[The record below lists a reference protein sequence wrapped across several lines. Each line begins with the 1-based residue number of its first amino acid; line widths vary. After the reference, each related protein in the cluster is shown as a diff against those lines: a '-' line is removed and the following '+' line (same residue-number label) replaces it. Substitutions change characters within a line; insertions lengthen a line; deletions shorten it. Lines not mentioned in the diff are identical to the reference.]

1 MIIQLEEELKYK
13 IQEVARQLTH
23 KEEEI
28 LNIKMKFKEERQNLE
43 MDKKRLAKEVAD
55 CHLLVQ
61 QAQTKFY
68 ALKSEVEESP
78 LQVLRTELG
87 QKQLELV
94 EMQTKVKTANS
105 VAEEFKLKF
114 EQLKKDMV
122 MLKRKIDQDKE
133 LQLLK
138 QAEEIEQL
146 KQMMRVK
153 QAQDEERSQFE
164 GLRQQ
169 LGALKSNLSRA
180 AEKPANV
187 ASKAVKEDRTI
198 LLDDFASNYRSPP
211 KQSGQ
216 FERQS
221 VQ

>member
-1 MIIQLEEELKYK
+1 
-13 IQEVARQLTH
+13 
-23 KEEEI
+23 
-28 LNIKMKFKEERQNLE
+28 MKFKEERQNLE

-61 QAQTKFY
+61 QAQSKFY

-153 QAQDEERSQFE
+153 QAQDEERS
-164 GLRQQ
+164 
-169 LGALKSNLSRA
+169 
-180 AEKPANV
+180 
-187 ASKAVKEDRTI
+187 
-198 LLDDFASNYRSPP
+198 
-211 KQSGQ
+211 
-216 FERQS
+216 
-221 VQ
+221 